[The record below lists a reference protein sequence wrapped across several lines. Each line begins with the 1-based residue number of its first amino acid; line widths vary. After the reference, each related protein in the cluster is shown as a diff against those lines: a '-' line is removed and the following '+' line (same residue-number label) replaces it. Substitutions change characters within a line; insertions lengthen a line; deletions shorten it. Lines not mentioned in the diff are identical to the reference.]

1 MEQSINIIIMK
12 PYKHYKPK
20 REEDLILC
28 FPLDNTPYKQLKNSV
43 IIESEVFKCRSTDD
57 CDFIYVELSTDFYL
71 DLLLYKEEFNTF
83 TELYFSYDFVDDYNK
98 VIYKEKPMY
107 LDRGRLNGTDI
118 NGEFKFIREV

>member
-1 MEQSINIIIMK
+1 
-12 PYKHYKPK
+12 
-20 REEDLILC
+20 
-28 FPLDNTPYKQLKNSV
+28 
-43 IIESEVFKCRSTDD
+43 VFKCDNTDN

-107 LDRGRLNGTDI
+107 LDSGRLNGTDI
-118 NGEFKFIREV
+118 NGKFKFIREV